1 MDEAMTPL
9 NPDPQ
14 AEAKPVPCRYCRQPV
29 HPKATKCP
37 HCHEQL
43 ATRSRIE
50 RIGKKTVAFIGIATA
65 SLSLFYA
72 LKEGFF
78 YIEQRQEQRALFVS
92 HMNAAEHF
100 LKLDNLEHAE
110 ASLKQALELNPADT
124 RLLLKYFLLRAHNL
138 LRVMDFTDYDKHK
151 DQFVVISELV
161 TSGFSLLEND
171 FPVRDHATLLVT
183 LARLLKYDVKWENPD
198 AIRELFVRAHKLSPD
213 DAEITY
219 RYGEWLMTEGA
230 TKKDG
235 LSLIHQAVSQDPD
248 DALYV
253 ETLGDWQRE
262 QGDYAAAFKN
272 LRHAIELG
280 PRQHEQYRIRA
291 SEYAAYDLSRALL
304 SADQATDITG
314 TEFFGLS
321 LDERLSLMTF
331 VLEHP
336 GNNESSLRIPAARL
350 FHHAGRDEQAEPLL
364 RKELGDYDERSN
376 SKNLTLFA
384 SVLEAESKNEEAKQV
399 RDILAKQSE
408 RERERASYEEIF
420 ETGVEGQHLYKIGL
434 KVAKQ
439 NSDEGVEV
447 LEAFSGYP
455 FAKAGVH
462 EGDRLL
468 EFAHRKV
475 SDLSSITNPIIY
487 FSPGT
492 DVPLKIR
499 RGDELLDLTI
509 VIE

>member
-1 MDEAMTPL
+1 MA
-9 NPDPQ
+9 
-14 AEAKPVPCRYCRQPV
+14 
-29 HPKATKCP
+29 ATFWV
-37 HCHEQL
+37 
-43 ATRSRIE
+43 E
-50 RIGKKTVAFIGIATA
+50 RLSKKIVAFIGIATA

-72 LKEGFF
+72 LKEGYF
-78 YIEQRQEQRALFVS
+78 YIEQRQEQRALFES
-92 HMNAAEHF
+92 YMNAAEHF

-124 RLLLKYFLLRAHNL
+124 RLLLKYFLLRAYNM
-138 LRVMDFTDYDKHK
+138 LRIMDFTNYDEHK
-151 DQFVVISELV
+151 DQLAVLSEMV
-161 TSGFSLLEND
+161 TTGFSLLEND

-183 LARLLKYDVKWENPD
+183 LARLLEYDVKWENPD
-198 AIRELFVRAHKLSPD
+198 AIRELFVQAHKLSPD

-219 RYGEWLMTEGA
+219 WYGEWLMTEDA

-235 LSLIHQAVSQDPD
+235 LSLIRQAASQHPD

-253 ETLGDWQRE
+253 ETLGDWQRRH
-262 QGDYAAAFKN
+262 GDYAAAFKN

-280 PRQHEQYRIRA
+280 PRQHELYRIRA
-291 SEYAAYDLSRALL
+291 SKYAAHDLSSALL

-331 VLEHP
+331 TLEHP

-364 RKELGDYDERSN
+364 RKVLGDYDERSN
-376 SKNLTLFA
+376 GQELTLFA
-384 SVLEAESKNEEAKQV
+384 EVLEAENKNDEAKQV
-399 RDILAKQSE
+399 RDILAKQ
-408 RERERASYEEIF
+408 REYASYEEIL
-420 ETGVEGQHLYKIGL
+420 ETGLEGQHRYKVGL

-439 NSDEGVEV
+439 NVDEGIEV

-462 EGDRLL
+462 KGDRLL

-475 SDLSSITNPIIY
+475 ENLRSISNPILD
-487 FSPGT
+487 FSPGI
-492 DVPLKIR
+492 DVPLRIR